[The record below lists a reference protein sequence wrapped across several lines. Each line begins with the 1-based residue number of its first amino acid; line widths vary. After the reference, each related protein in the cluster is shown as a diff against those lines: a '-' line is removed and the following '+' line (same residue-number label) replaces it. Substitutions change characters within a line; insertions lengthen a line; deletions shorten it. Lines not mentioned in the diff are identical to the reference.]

1 MQQRNFIEQ
10 QMMQQMRSMMQQIQE
25 ERSMEKLEIIQN
37 MDIEWY

>member
-1 MQQRNFIEQ
+1 
-10 QMMQQMRSMMQQIQE
+10 MMQQMRSMMQQIQE